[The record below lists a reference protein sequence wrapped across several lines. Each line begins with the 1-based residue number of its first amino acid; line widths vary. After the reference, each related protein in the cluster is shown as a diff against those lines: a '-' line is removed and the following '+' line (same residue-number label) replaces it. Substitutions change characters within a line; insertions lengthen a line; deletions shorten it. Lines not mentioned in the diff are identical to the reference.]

1 MSETVQEKDVA
12 AAPGGA
18 LNAFKWLVA
27 LLLVGAAVVGNGYF
41 EEQALLY
48 RVVGVVALVGLGL
61 WVSATTYKGKEFLGL
76 LKESRIELRKVVW
89 PTRQETVQTT
99 LGVVAMV
106 LVVALILWGLDTA
119 LGWAI
124 SSLIG

>member
-1 MSETVQEKDVA
+1 MSETIQEKDA
-12 AAPGGA
+12 ATTGGA
-18 LNAFKWLVA
+18 LNIFKWLLA
-27 LLLVGAAVVGNGYF
+27 LLLIAVAIVGNGF
-41 EEQALLY
+41 FGEQPLLY
-48 RVVGVVALVGLGL
+48 RAAGVVVFVGAGL

-106 LVVALILWGLDTA
+106 LVVALILWGLDTL
-119 LGWAI
+119 LGWAV